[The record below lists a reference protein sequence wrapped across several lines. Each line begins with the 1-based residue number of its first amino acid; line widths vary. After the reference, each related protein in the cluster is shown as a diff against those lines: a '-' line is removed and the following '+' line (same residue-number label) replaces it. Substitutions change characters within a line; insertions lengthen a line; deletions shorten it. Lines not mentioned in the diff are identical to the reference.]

1 MDQFLLIPMTSL
13 LIAANVI
20 ASLFALSNPKFME
33 KNLFHVGSIL
43 SEREWHRMV
52 TSGFLHG
59 GFLHLF
65 VNMYVLFMFGGFVE
79 RVMGP
84 VAYIIVYFAALLGG
98 NAWALLENKSKPN
111 YRALG
116 ASGATSGI
124 VMSFILFRPFE
135 PLMIFPIPFFMP
147 AVVLG
152 IVFIVGSAI
161 LSQRENKAI
170 GHEAHLGGALAGI
183 LATIAVQPGALSN
196 FSNEI
201 ARALGGS

>member
-1 MDQFLLIPMTSL
+1 MEEFAIIPVTST

-20 ASLFALSNPKFME
+20 ASLIALFNLAFME
-33 KNLFHVGSIL
+33 KNLFHVGPIRDN
-43 SEREWHRMV
+43 REYHRML

-59 GFLHLF
+59 GLLHLF
-65 VNMYVLFMFGGFVE
+65 VNMYVLYMFGGYVE
-79 RVMGP
+79 YELGAVS
-84 VAYIIVYFAALLGG
+84 YLIVYFAALIGG
-98 NAWALLENKSKPN
+98 NAWALLENKNKPT

-124 VMSFILFRPFE
+124 VMAFILFRPFE
-135 PLMIFPIPFFMP
+135 QLMIFPIPFFMP
-147 AVVLG
+147 AVIIGVLF
-152 IVFIVGSAI
+152 VVASAI

-183 LATIAVQPGALSN
+183 LATIAVEPDTLSS
-196 FSNEI
+196 FSAEV

>member
-1 MDQFLLIPMTSL
+1 MDQFMLIPVTSL

-20 ASLFALSNPKFME
+20 ASLFALSNAQFME

-43 SEREWHRMV
+43 SQREWHRMV

-59 GFLHLF
+59 GFIHLF

-79 RVMGP
+79 RAVGTTG
-84 VAYIIVYFAALLGG
+84 YLIIYFLALLGG
-98 NAWALLENKSKPN
+98 NAWALLENKNKPY

-124 VMSFILFRPFE
+124 VMAFILFRPFE

-152 IVFIVGSAI
+152 LAFLVISAV
-161 LSQRENKAI
+161 LAQRENKTI

-183 LATIAVQPGALSN
+183 LATILLAPSA
-196 FSNEI
+196 FSEFANEI
-201 ARALGGS
+201 SRALGGG

>member
-1 MDQFLLIPMTSL
+1 MDQFMLIPMTSL

-20 ASLFALSNPKFME
+20 ASLFALSNAQFME

-43 SEREWHRMV
+43 SQREWHRMV

-59 GFLHLF
+59 GFIHLF

-79 RVMGP
+79 QAVGSTGYLM
-84 VAYIIVYFAALLGG
+84 IYFLALLGG
-98 NAWALLENKSKPN
+98 NAWALLENKNKPY

-124 VMSFILFRPFE
+124 VMAFILFRPFE

-152 IVFIVGSAI
+152 LAFLVISAV
-161 LSQRENKAI
+161 LAQRENKTI

-183 LATIAVQPGALSN
+183 LATIILAPAA
-196 FSNEI
+196 FSEFANDI
-201 ARALGGS
+201 ARVLGGT

>member
-1 MDQFLLIPMTSL
+1 MDQLQLIPVTSL

-20 ASLFALSNPKFME
+20 ASLFALSNPPFMD
-33 KNLFHVGSIL
+33 KNLFHVGPIL
-43 SEREWHRMV
+43 HGREWHRIV

-79 RVMGP
+79 QVVGS
-84 VAYIIVYFAALLGG
+84 VAYLIIYFAALAGG
-98 NAWALLENKSKPN
+98 SAWALLENKDKPA

-152 IVFIVGSAI
+152 ILFVVVSAI
-161 LSQRENKAI
+161 LAQRESKAI

-183 LATIAVQPGALSN
+183 LATIAVQPGALTN
-196 FSNEI
+196 FSSEI

>member
-1 MDQFLLIPMTSL
+1 MEQFLQTPVTSL
-13 LIAANVI
+13 LIAGNVI
-20 ASLFALSNPKFME
+20 ASLIALSNPPFMNR
-33 KNLFHVGSIL
+33 NLFHVGPIL
-43 SEREWHRMV
+43 ERREWHRMV

-79 RVMGP
+79 RVVGP
-84 VAYIIVYFAALLGG
+84 VSYIIIYFAALLGG
-98 NAWALLENKSKPN
+98 NVWALLENRTKPA

-147 AVVLG
+147 AVLLG
-152 IVFIVGSAI
+152 IVFVVGSAI
-161 LSQRENKAI
+161 LAQRDNKTI

-183 LATIAVQPGALSN
+183 LATIAVQPAALSN
-196 FSNEI
+196 FSSEV

>member
-1 MDQFLLIPMTSL
+1 MDQFMLFPVTSL

-20 ASLFALSNPKFME
+20 ASLFALSNTQFME
-33 KNLFHVGSIL
+33 KNLFHVGSVL
-43 SEREWHRMV
+43 SQREWHRMV

-59 GFLHLF
+59 GFIHLF

-79 RVMGP
+79 RAVGP
-84 VAYIIVYFAALLGG
+84 TGYLIIYFLALLGG
-98 NAWALLENKSKPN
+98 NAWALLENKDKPY

-152 IVFIVGSAI
+152 LAFIVVSAV
-161 LSQRENKAI
+161 LAQRENKTI

-183 LATIAVQPGALSN
+183 IATIVLAPSAFSN
-196 FSNEI
+196 FANEI